1 MYNGS
6 NKCAKKG
13 VLPIQTPS
21 TLSAI
26 FALNLMMY
34 TKEIVL
40 NWELKE
46 WIQQPKQGKW
56 DSGDCIKS
64 LDNSLIITFTIMFL
78 SPVLTT
84 DWATSL
90 ITHPAAIIASILIG
104 RALFKGNKT
113 HLEWSLAI
121 VPILVRFYHI
131 SDTPERYI

>member
-6 NKCAKKG
+6 NKCAKKRG
-13 VLPIQTPS
+13 KPIQTPS

-26 FALNLMMY
+26 FALDLMMY

-64 LDNSLIITFTIMFL
+64 LDNSCTLSY

-84 DWATSL
+84 NRATSL

>member
-13 VLPIQTPS
+13 GQPIQTPS

-46 WIQQPKQGKW
+46 WIQQPNQGKW
-56 DSGDCIKS
+56 DSGDCYQK
-64 LDNSLIITFTIMFL
+64 
-78 SPVLTT
+78 P
-84 DWATSL
+84 
-90 ITHPAAIIASILIG
+90 
-104 RALFKGNKT
+104 RQLFHY
-113 HLEWSLAI
+113 HLYNN
-121 VPILVRFYHI
+121 VP
-131 SDTPERYI
+131 